1 MIKNNSILTSDSKVF
16 ELSNYYYSPD
26 TIVAGEYLTSLYS
39 FISYKTPWDET
50 LLTSNV
56 SDTIVTK
63 KIAAIEDSNTI
74 FIANDNSLSDFFVG
88 MKVVSDYLP
97 ANSYVTSLNENNL
110 SLYINNKSANNYFG
124 NAKFIGLNQTYL
136 VTINEKN
143 SSLPLSN
150 VANFYND
157 YSLFV
162 DVTNEVGGLTYT
174 RNITE
179 YDPET
184 RTIKVDVPFS
194 DYPPLTTFS
203 TLKIFNDNNNPPKPK
218 DTVKYIRQ
226 VHKDIIY
233 FKKITEDDM
242 SPVIQRVNWNAGTVY
257 DYYSE
262 DINVREKDADGNLK
276 YKYYVLNSYSQV
288 FKCLWNNKGAPSLE
302 EPYFIPGHYNVDL
315 NVFYTEVDGYTWK
328 YMYTLPMAKIQKFLD
343 EKWMPVLLSDQPD
356 VYSEA
361 EGCGGIEVIAVLD
374 GGSGYN
380 SVREP
385 SISSAIIM
393 GDGTGAA
400 ATVQVNNTTNT
411 ISRIVVTN
419 PGKNY
424 TYANVAINSTLGSG
438 FKHVPLI
445 SSIGGN
451 GSDVMSEL
459 GCDRIFVIGAFDET
473 DTEIPNDL
481 EIRQYGLIS
490 GIVSTESYPN
500 HERSDTILA
509 ATTINV
515 SPGSGTYERGEI
527 VYQSTS
533 SYANAYFSATCV
545 DYNSTFNRLI
555 LSNVKGSYTIGASLS
570 GKNTGTSRKI
580 LTATVSNIIK
590 YSGRIMYVD
599 NIEEVK
605 RAEDSIELF
614 KLLLKF

>member
-16 ELSNYYYSPD
+16 ELTNYYYSPD
-26 TIVAGEYLTSLYS
+26 ITVAGEYLTSLYA

-63 KIAAIEDSNTI
+63 KIVATESSNTI
-74 FIANDNSLSDFFVG
+74 FVANDNSLSDFFVG

-97 ANSYVTSLNENNL
+97 ANTYVTALNENNL
-110 SLYINNKSANNYFG
+110 SLYINKNSANNYFG
-124 NAKFIGLNQTYL
+124 NAKFIGLNQNSL
-136 VTINEKN
+136 ITINEKN
-143 SSLPLSN
+143 SSLALSN
-150 VANFYND
+150 VTNFYND

-174 RNITE
+174 RNIIG

-184 RTIKVDVPFS
+184 RTLTVDVPFN
-194 DYPPLTTFS
+194 DYPPITTSS
-203 TLKIFNDNNNPPKPK
+203 TIKIFNDNNNPPKPK
-218 DTVKYIRQ
+218 DTTKYIRQ
-226 VHKDIIY
+226 VYNDIIY
-233 FKKITEDDM
+233 YKKISEEDM
-242 SPVIQRVNWNAGTVY
+242 SPVIQRINWRAGTVY

-262 DINVREKDADGNLK
+262 DINIREKDSDGNLR
-276 YKYYVLNSYSQV
+276 YKYYVLNSYNQV
-288 FKCLWNNKGAPSLE
+288 FKCLWNNKGFPSLE
-302 EPYFIPGHYNVDL
+302 EPYFIPGHYNVNSDI
-315 NVFYTEVDGYTWK
+315 FYTEVDGYSWK

-356 VYSEA
+356 LYTA
-361 EGCGGIEVIAVLD
+361 TEGCGGIEVIALLD

-385 SISSAIIM
+385 RISSAIIT

-411 ISRIVVTN
+411 ITRIVVTN

-424 TYANVAINSTLGSG
+424 TYANVSINSTFGSG
-438 FKHVPLI
+438 FKHIPLI

-451 GSDVMSEL
+451 ASDVLSEL
-459 GCDRIFVIGAFDET
+459 GCDRIFVVGTFDET
-473 DTEIPNDL
+473 DIKLPADL

-490 GIVSTESYPN
+490 GIVSTQSYPN
-500 HERSDTILA
+500 HERSANILA
-509 ATTINV
+509 ATTIYV
-515 SPGSGTYERGEI
+515 SPGNEIYERGEI
-527 VYQSTS
+527 VYQSTTNHS
-533 SYANAYFSATCV
+533 NAYFSATCV
-545 DYNSTFNRLI
+545 DYSPAYNKLI
-555 LSNVKGSYTIGASLS
+555 LSNMKGSYKIGAALS
-570 GKNTGTSRKI
+570 GKNTGVSRKI

-590 YSGRIMYVD
+590 YSGRIMYID

-605 RAEDSIELF
+605 RSEDSIELF